1 MAVKLKHYTQS
12 EIEYIDRSRN
22 EGKSWKIIAK
32 ALKRSENAIYQK
44 HRKYLKANAK
54 TFEVNKEEVK
64 SVSFNVKGIE
74 ITMVFK

>member
-32 ALKRSENAIYQK
+32 ALKRSESAIYQK

>member
-1 MAVKLKHYTQS
+1 MAVKLRHYTQS

-22 EGKSWKIIAK
+22 EGKTWKVIAK
-32 ALKRSENAIYQK
+32 ALKRTENGVYQK
-44 HRKYLKANAK
+44 HRKYLMANAK

-64 SVSFNVKGIE
+64 SMSFNLKGIE